1 MSTPRTKSTLAG
13 KLGKFVQEYGRKA
26 QKGLDPNDRNY
37 DRKIEEKMKRL
48 PPDQLS
54 ELLTGEDALIEPITQ
69 IELEALLQKEIER
82 CSPNQQQFF
91 ETHRVPLYLVPIH
104 RFRTVEQVFVLAEI
118 KEDVLYYEDVEEGF
132 EIAHLGPDGAIPE
145 QGCNQYEL
153 KHVLTQLGL

>member
-1 MSTPRTKSTLAG
+1 MSAPRTKSTLAE

-26 QKGLDPNDRNY
+26 QKGWDPNDRNY

-54 ELLTGEDALIEPITQ
+54 ELLTGQDASIKPITQ
-69 IELEALLQKEIER
+69 IELEALLKKEIGR
-82 CSPNQQQFF
+82 CSPTQQQFF

-104 RFRTVEQVFVLAEI
+104 RFGTVEQVFVVAKI
-118 KEDVLYYEDVEEGF
+118 KEGIMYYEDVEEGF
-132 EIAHLGPDGAIPE
+132 EIAHLGPDGAISE
-145 QGCNQYEL
+145 QDCNQYEL